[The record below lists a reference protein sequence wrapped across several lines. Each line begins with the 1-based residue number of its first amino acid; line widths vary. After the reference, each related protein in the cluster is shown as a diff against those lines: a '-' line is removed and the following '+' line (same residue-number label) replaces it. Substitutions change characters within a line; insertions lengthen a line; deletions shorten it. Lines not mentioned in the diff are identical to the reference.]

1 MEEIIRNGTL
11 TMVPRKISDH
21 IPVVPIHSVD
31 RFEIMEW
38 NENLGM
44 DDDEL
49 QIYKKPYCELYEL
62 HRHRWE
68 FFGKFDF
75 RKMMLTALDGDAW
88 INGMQKFELMKTLV
102 SEKDQKKMDKM
113 LKQGYSPE
121 EVVEHFMDDAEKK
134 AGTQTLAKKL
144 KDLVGDKNLNEDE
157 VLEIMK
163 GEMGAESQKKM
174 EELLKAGHSKKD
186 VMKMMMEGGKLKEE
200 ETRDTAETMKHI
212 MASKKKNIKMNP
224 KEMKEFLDERLDDES
239 KAKMEEMLKKGIPLK
254 EVLQQFSAQLDP
266 PEEKLTAME
275 MKMKNITDGKDL
287 SNYQIY
293 ELMKDQMDAESR
305 KKMEEM
311 LKNGCPLEEVIEHF
325 MKKGKTKEQ
334 AQNEKSEQLRQK
346 ISDEKN
352 MTPEDM
358 IELLRADLGSE
369 DRIQLEKMLKNG
381 CSLQEVIDHF
391 INRGTESDKDDKTEF
406 QSKIEELMS
415 GKDLNEDEIL
425 ALMRSQVD
433 DTTKAEIKAM
443 LDKGYSKLDVINH
456 LMKTVKTNEE
466 KEKENAS
473 KLMSIFDDQEM
484 SEDDKINMLEKQL
497 NSEDQ
502 AQMAEMLKNGC
513 TIEEIIGHFMT
524 RSASPEKEKSDFAKS
539 IEAMIEG
546 KNMTP
551 EEILHLIEEQLDD
564 EAKQKMEEM
573 LSKGYTKQDVINH
586 FMKNAKTREEQMRE
600 TADKIKA
607 LMNDENMSEESK
619 LEILRNQLSKEDL
632 AQMEEMLKD
641 GGSLDD
647 VMQQML
653 KSKSTD
659 NLAETELSKMI
670 SKMIGE
676 HQITN
681 KEIIKMIKE
690 QVDEDSK
697 CELEDMVEK
706 GLSDQEI
713 IDYFLAHGKTRNEK
727 QRQVSEKL
735 RSILKDKELSPE
747 ETIEILK
754 DTLKGGDKNQMEQ
767 MMEQGC
773 SMEEIIELFT
783 NRGLSNNDET
793 ELASRVKGLSVGKAL
808 TKDQMLSLIEE
819 QISDDGKALMGEM
832 LRKGYS
838 KDDVIDHFMN
848 KGKLIEEEQKETA
861 RKLSILI
868 NTDSMSN
875 DEIVAIMSE
884 KLSAMDKKLM
894 EEMIKQGKP
903 IKDIVKHFI
912 ERIDIVSA
920 ESEVAIRIKKISGG
934 RKLSQEE
941 MVSLLLN
948 QLGDESKK
956 EMEKMLASGASVDDV
971 IEHFLSHG
979 KTNDEEE
986 NDVNEKL
993 KNMMSSSLTEEEM
1006 KNILSAELPQK
1017 KREKMEELLR
1027 KGYSMEEI
1035 LDQLQSFSK
1044 EHEIDSELAM
1054 KVKKLS
1060 IGRKLSNED
1069 LMELIK
1075 SQISEEGKIQM
1086 QNMLKDGKSL
1096 QDIINHFMT

>member
-1 MEEIIRNGTL
+1 
-11 TMVPRKISDH
+11 
-21 IPVVPIHSVD
+21 
-31 RFEIMEW
+31 
-38 NENLGM
+38 
-44 DDDEL
+44 
-49 QIYKKPYCELYEL
+49 
-62 HRHRWE
+62 
-68 FFGKFDF
+68 
-75 RKMMLTALDGDAW
+75 
-88 INGMQKFELMKTLV
+88 
-102 SEKDQKKMDKM
+102 
-113 LKQGYSPE
+113 
-121 EVVEHFMDDAEKK
+121 
-134 AGTQTLAKKL
+134 
-144 KDLVGDKNLNEDE
+144 
-157 VLEIMK
+157 
-163 GEMGAESQKKM
+163 
-174 EELLKAGHSKKD
+174 
-186 VMKMMMEGGKLKEE
+186 
-200 ETRDTAETMKHI
+200 
-212 MASKKKNIKMNP
+212 MNP

-586 FMKNAKTREEQMRE
+586 FMKNAKTREEQM
-600 TADKIKA
+600 
-607 LMNDENMSEESK
+607 K
-619 LEILRNQLSKEDL
+619 L
-632 AQMEEMLKD
+632 
-641 GGSLDD
+641 
-647 VMQQML
+647 
-653 KSKSTD
+653 
-659 NLAETELSKMI
+659 
-670 SKMIGE
+670 
-676 HQITN
+676 
-681 KEIIKMIKE
+681 
-690 QVDEDSK
+690 
-697 CELEDMVEK
+697 
-706 GLSDQEI
+706 
-713 IDYFLAHGKTRNEK
+713 
-727 QRQVSEKL
+727 
-735 RSILKDKELSPE
+735 
-747 ETIEILK
+747 
-754 DTLKGGDKNQMEQ
+754 
-767 MMEQGC
+767 
-773 SMEEIIELFT
+773 
-783 NRGLSNNDET
+783 
-793 ELASRVKGLSVGKAL
+793 
-808 TKDQMLSLIEE
+808 LI
-819 QISDDGKALMGEM
+819 
-832 LRKGYS
+832 R
-838 KDDVIDHFMN
+838 
-848 KGKLIEEEQKETA
+848 
-861 RKLSILI
+861 
-868 NTDSMSN
+868 
-875 DEIVAIMSE
+875 
-884 KLSAMDKKLM
+884 
-894 EEMIKQGKP
+894 
-903 IKDIVKHFI
+903 
-912 ERIDIVSA
+912 
-920 ESEVAIRIKKISGG
+920 
-934 RKLSQEE
+934 
-941 MVSLLLN
+941 
-948 QLGDESKK
+948 
-956 EMEKMLASGASVDDV
+956 
-971 IEHFLSHG
+971 
-979 KTNDEEE
+979 
-986 NDVNEKL
+986 
-993 KNMMSSSLTEEEM
+993 
-1006 KNILSAELPQK
+1006 
-1017 KREKMEELLR
+1017 
-1027 KGYSMEEI
+1027 
-1035 LDQLQSFSK
+1035 
-1044 EHEIDSELAM
+1044 
-1054 KVKKLS
+1054 
-1060 IGRKLSNED
+1060 
-1069 LMELIK
+1069 
-1075 SQISEEGKIQM
+1075 
-1086 QNMLKDGKSL
+1086 
-1096 QDIINHFMT
+1096 